1 MKHRILILGAGYT
14 GMMAA
19 HGLAHRNKA
28 AEVTLVNPTDLF
40 NERLRQHQAAVGQ
53 DLGVHSI
60 PDLLAPAG
68 VAFVRG
74 RGVRIETD
82 RRGVVL
88 EDGRDLGYD
97 HLVYAI
103 GSTTPRVEHAFT
115 IDDPQF
121 AAALHDNADGVLTVC
136 GAGLTGIEAAA
147 EAAEAYPRMRVVLL
161 SRGEPGSMMGP
172 KARAYMRNALY
183 RLGVE
188 VRTGAT
194 AAQVLPG
201 AVELE
206 GGRRLQ
212 SDVTLWTTGVAYSP
226 LAAEAGIAVDDAG
239 RVAVDAALRSVSHP
253 EVFAIGDAAAVR
265 QAYGTIHGTC
275 QSGIPTAAHAAE
287 SITRILRGKDPKPFR
302 FGYIHQPVSLGRKDG
317 VIQFTHPDDTP
328 SRWYLKGKA
337 AIAYKEAVSSSPLK
351 FYRSKRAIPSAMTK
365 RSGGRSNRSEGAAA
379 PAPLSAQ
386 QPTRRGAAASPTT

>member
-1 MKHRILILGAGYT
+1 MQHRILILGAGYT

-19 HGLAHRNKA
+19 HGIARRNKT
-28 AEVTLVNPTDLF
+28 AEVTLVNPTDVF

-53 DLGVHSI
+53 DLGVHRI
-60 PDLLAPAG
+60 PDLLEPAG
-68 VAFVRG
+68 VVFVQG
-74 RGVRIETD
+74 RAARIEAD
-82 RRGVVL
+82 RRSVVL
-88 EDGRDLGYD
+88 DDGRDLAYD

-103 GSTTPRVEHAFT
+103 GSATPRVEHAFT
-115 IDDPQF
+115 IDDPKF
-121 AAALHDNADGVLTVC
+121 AEALRDNTDGVLTVC

-147 EAAEAYPRMRVVLL
+147 EAAETFPRMRVLLL

-172 KARAYMRNALY
+172 KARAYLMNALY

-188 VRTGAT
+188 VQSGVTVAR
-194 AAQVLPG
+194 VLPG

-206 GGRRLQ
+206 GGQRFPTDL
-212 SDVTLWTTGVAYSP
+212 TLWTTGVAHAR
-226 LAAEAGIAVDDAG
+226 LAAEAGITVDDTG

-287 SITRILRGKDPKPFR
+287 SITRILRGKEPKPFR
-302 FGYIHQPVSLGRKDG
+302 FGYVHQPVSLGRNDA
-317 VIQFTHPDDTP
+317 VIQFTNPDDTP
-328 SRWYLKGKA
+328 GRWYLKGRS

-351 FYRSKRAIPSAMTK
+351 FYRSKSAIPSAMTK
-365 RSGGRSNRSEGAAA
+365 RTGGRRNRHDSAAVAA
-379 PAPLSAQ
+379 PSAT
-386 QPTRRGAAASPTT
+386 P

>member
-1 MKHRILILGAGYT
+1 MNHRILILGAGYT

-19 HGLAHRNKA
+19 HGIGLRNQA
-28 AEVTLVNPTDLF
+28 AEVTLVNPTDVF

-53 DLGVHSI
+53 DLGAHRI
-60 PDLLAPAG
+60 PDLVEPAG
-68 VAFVRG
+68 VAFVQG
-74 RGVRIETD
+74 RAARIEAD

-88 EDGRDLGYD
+88 DDGRDLAYD

-115 IDDPQF
+115 IDDPKF
-121 AAALHDNADGVLTVC
+121 AEALRDNADGVLTVC

-161 SRGEPGSMMGP
+161 NRGEPGSMMGP
-172 KARAYMRNALY
+172 KARRYLMNALY

-188 VRTGAT
+188 VRTGA
-194 AAQVLPG
+194 AVARVHPG

-206 GGRRLQ
+206 GGERLPT
-212 SDVTLWTTGVAYSP
+212 DVTLWTTGVVHSR
-226 LAAEAGIAVDDAG
+226 LAAEAGIATDASG
-239 RVAVDAALRSVSHP
+239 RVTVDAALRSVSHP
-253 EVFAIGDAAAVR
+253 DVFAIGDAAAVR
-265 QAYGTIHGTC
+265 QAYGVIHGTC

-287 SITRILRGKDPKPFR
+287 SITRILHGKEPKPFR
-302 FGYIHQPVSLGRKDG
+302 FGYIHQPVSLGRKDA

-328 SRWYLKGKA
+328 SRWYLTGKA

-365 RSGGRSNRSEGAAA
+365 RSGGRGNHFEAAA
-379 PAPLSAQ
+379 VPAPLAAQ
-386 QPTRRGAAASPTT
+386 EPTRRGPAPAPTT

>member
-19 HGLAHRNKA
+19 HGIARRNKT
-28 AEVTLVNPTDLF
+28 AEVTLVNPTDVF

-53 DLGVHSI
+53 DLGAHRI
-60 PDLLAPAG
+60 PDLLEPAG
-68 VAFVRG
+68 VAFVQG
-74 RGVRIETD
+74 RAARIEAD
-82 RRGVVL
+82 RRSVVL
-88 EDGRDLGYD
+88 DDGRDLTYD

-103 GSTTPRVEHAFT
+103 GSATPRVEHAFT
-115 IDDPQF
+115 IDDPEF
-121 AAALHDNADGVLTVC
+121 AEALRDNADGVLAVC

-147 EAAEAYPRMRVVLL
+147 EAAETYPRMPVLLL

-172 KARAYMRNALY
+172 KARAYLMNALY

-194 AAQVLPG
+194 VARVLPG

-206 GGRRLQ
+206 GGERIPTNM
-212 SDVTLWTTGVAYSP
+212 TLWTTGVAYSP
-226 LAAEAGIAVDDAG
+226 LAAEAGITVDAAG
-239 RVAVDAALRSVSHP
+239 RVEVDAALRSVSHP
-253 EVFAIGDAAAVR
+253 EILAIGDAAAIR

-287 SITRILRGKDPKPFR
+287 SITRILRGKEPKPFR
-302 FGYIHQPVSLGRKDG
+302 FGYIHQPVSLGRKDA
-317 VIQFTHPDDTP
+317 VIQFTNPDDTP
-328 SRWYLKGKA
+328 GRWYLKGRA

-351 FYRSKRAIPSAMTK
+351 FYRSKSAIPSAMTK
-365 RSGGRSNRSEGAAA
+365 RSGGRRNPATSAA
-379 PAPLSAQ
+379 PATA
-386 QPTRRGAAASPTT
+386 R